1 MCLKNARE
9 NGLQDKVWP
18 PGNPDSSQTL
28 DQRVLET
35 EKALSRGNE
44 HEVHTE
50 QSDIR
55 GEKPLGWPREETSL
69 VLKFGG

>member
-44 HEVHTE
+44 HEVQTE
-50 QSDIR
+50 QSDI
-55 GEKPLGWPREETSL
+55 
-69 VLKFGG
+69 